1 MLWQKRPDR
10 KVLSVMSNPACHE
23 KTGLVIEGG
32 GTKIAYTAGVLKCLL
47 EHKIYLPYAVGI
59 SSGAEVALSY
69 VSRQIKRLE
78 VTAID
83 SAAQKGA
90 VGLGALIHEGSI
102 FGIEATNEY
111 IEKHA
116 PLDFMTFLGS
126 ETALDIGVY
135 NMATHSVEYYGKEF
149 VDESMTLVKASCA
162 LLLLA
167 KPYAFNGSRY
177 IDAGLVDMIS
187 IDQSI
192 RSGCTRHLVLSTK
205 EEGYVRKPAPAWQ
218 SWLARM
224 VYKDRTVSQQLLER
238 HIRYNE
244 QWDKISKLEKEGK
257 AMVLRPYK
265 DLGVTRYTTD
275 PAKLGPWFELGYTE
289 TQERID
295 EIRKFCM
302 VDECEKEWNKEA
314 EEELKE
320 PVLPLAE

>member
-1 MLWQKRPDR
+1 MH
-10 KVLSVMSNPACHE
+10 SAACHE

-47 EHKIYLPYAVGI
+47 EHQIYLPYAVGI

-69 VSRQIKRLE
+69 VSRQIDRLE

-83 SAAQKGA
+83 SVAQKGA
-90 VGLGALIHEGSI
+90 VGLGALMHEGSV

-111 IEKHA
+111 IEKNA
-116 PLDFMTFLGS
+116 PLDFMNFLGS
-126 ETALDIGVY
+126 DTDLDIGVY
-135 NMATHSVEYYGKEF
+135 NMATHKVEYYGREF

-167 KPYAFNGSRY
+167 KPYSFNGSKY

-192 RSGCTRHLVLSTK
+192 RRGCTRHLVLSTK

-224 VYKDRTVSQQLLER
+224 VYKDKIVSQQLLER

-244 QWDKISKLEKEGK
+244 QWEKISQLEKEGK
-257 AMVLRPYK
+257 VLVLRPHK

-275 PAKLGPWFELGYTE
+275 PAKLRPWFDLGYTE
-289 TQERID
+289 TLERID
-295 EIRKFCM
+295 EIRAFCM
-302 VDECEKEWNKEA
+302 VDECEKTWKEEA
-314 EEELKE
+314 EQELKE